1 MIPSRPGRNEPGG
14 GTEQTFNQINIMK
27 TTKWIFPLA
36 LMLALTLAA
45 TGCKHKPGTVT
56 KLPGTRAGQMGDS
69 SEGTKPGGSFDPN
82 AGGAVQTGGGQTA
95 NAEDFENMT
104 MDRAALAAHT
114 IHFAIDSA
122 AITSSEMASLEA
134 VAAAL
139 KSESSAKLL
148 IEGGCDERGTE
159 EYNRSLGERRALA
172 AREAL
177 ANDGVDPSRIRTISY
192 GKDKPADPGHDEAA
206 WAKNRRAEFVLLHP
220 KAGV

>member
-14 GTEQTFNQINIMK
+14 GTEQTFKKINIMK

-56 KLPGTRAGQMGDS
+56 KLPGTRSGMMGES

-82 AGGAVQTGGGQTA
+82 AGGSVQTGGGQTA
-95 NAEDFENMT
+95 NAADFENMT

-114 IHFAIDSA
+114 LHFAFDSA
-122 AITSSEMASLEA
+122 AIKASEKASLEA

-139 KSESSAKLL
+139 KSDSSAKLL

-206 WAKNRRAEFVLLHP
+206 WAKNRRAEFILLHP